1 MLLTVLTYQ
10 TIGGKAPYL
19 HKLKLMLG
27 ILAFRIQIFT
37 SFFCLSIVAPT
48 HLPLGLTS
56 LWKTSGR
63 KRKLTRQYGSQKG
76 TLSAVFL
83 VLAPGSIHTQFFYYL
98 VPPIAGG
105 FPGGSEGKESSC
117 NSGDLGWIPGLKRSP
132 GEGNGNPLQYSYLEN
147 PMDGGAWQAI
157 VHGVAKSLTPLK
169 GFTLLSSKCY
179 FCPRMLQCEFL
190 ITISIIF

>member
-1 MLLTVLTYQ
+1 MVLTVLTYQ

-63 KRKLTRQYGSQKG
+63 ERKLTWQHGSHENFISS
-76 TLSAVFL
+76 LPVF
-83 VLAPGSIHTQFFYYL
+83 GSRSIHTQVFHYL
-98 VPPIAGG
+98 VPQIAGG
-105 FPGGSEGKESSC
+105 FPGGSEGKESFC
-117 NSGDLGWIPGLKRSP
+117 NTGDLGWIPGLGRSP
-132 GEGNGNPLQYSYLEN
+132 GEGNGKPLQYSCLKN
-147 PMDGGAWQAI
+147 PMDGGAWQGYSPWGCKDSNTTEGL
-157 VHGVAKSLTPLK
+157 HFPFFQML
-169 GFTLLSSKCY
+169 LLS
-179 FCPRMLQCEFL
+179 
-190 ITISIIF
+190 